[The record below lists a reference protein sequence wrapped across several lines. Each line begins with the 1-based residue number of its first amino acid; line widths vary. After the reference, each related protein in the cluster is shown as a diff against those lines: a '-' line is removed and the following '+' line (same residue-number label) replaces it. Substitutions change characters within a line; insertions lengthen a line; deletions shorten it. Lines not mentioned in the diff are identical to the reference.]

1 MVELDARQGHREE
14 KGWLGWL
21 GHGFGT
27 PADRRNQIRFLV
39 WMFVWM
45 AGYTLAAQALKHD
58 LGGLGLQAGTVRAH
72 VVALLPNVLAVGA
85 FHAYV
90 RFLRM
95 ADELTRLVQLQG
107 MAVAFGATVLFL
119 FNWELLE
126 KAGAPAL
133 DPSDAVL
140 VPMLAWVVG
149 MLIAARRYQ

>member
-1 MVELDARQGHREE
+1 
-14 KGWLGWL
+14 
-21 GHGFGT
+21 
-27 PADRRNQIRFLV
+27 
-39 WMFVWM
+39 
-45 AGYTLAAQALKHD
+45 
-58 LGGLGLQAGTVRAH
+58 
-72 VVALLPNVLAVGA
+72 VLALGA

-107 MAVAFGATVLFL
+107 MAVAFGATILFL

-126 KAGAPAL
+126 RVGAPAL

-149 MLIAARRYQ
+149 MLVAARRYR